1 MGRRTVL
8 TALALLPLAGLPLI
22 SGCPTSGRGV
32 AVRPL
37 FQVRSGEP
45 GWPGRWQLV

>member
-8 TALALLPLAGLPLI
+8 TALALLPLAGLPPI
-22 SGCPTSGRGV
+22 SGYTTSGRGV
-32 AVRPL
+32 AVRPV
-37 FQVRSGEP
+37 FHVRSGEP